1 MMPLLFVVLSVVLV
15 ETETPLI
22 QYLVNISHLCI
33 PEKKYLIRG
42 NVRSDKC
49 HSANCATGKCPFREV
64 SLRGTVLWGTIRWG
78 NVFGEMSIGEKSVG
92 EISSGGLPQNH
103 FFWSK
108 YKKIRGRV
116 NSVFLHFSRSAQG
129 LQLVQHLFLF

>member
-1 MMPLLFVVLSVVLV
+1 MCFKFLEMHISRKGLKMFEHFWKNKFLTQREMMPLLFVVLSVVLV

-22 QYLVNISHLCI
+22 YYLVNISHLCI

-92 EISSGGLPQNH
+92 EISIGELP
-103 FFWSK
+103 
-108 YKKIRGRV
+108 
-116 NSVFLHFSRSAQG
+116 
-129 LQLVQHLFLF
+129 